1 MVDQLSHII
10 IYIRPVQLFPFSSIF
25 FQIEFYQNELWE
37 NIDLFNFEINIH
49 NKTSKY
55 AKNRDMGNYHV
66 KSITC

>member
-10 IYIRPVQLFPFSSIF
+10 IYIRPVQLFPFSGIF
-25 FQIEFYQNELWE
+25 FKIEFYQNELWE
-37 NIDLFNFEINIH
+37 NIDLFNFEINIY

-55 AKNRDMGNYHV
+55 AKNRHMENYHV